1 VDKVEQTAGGVAVHE
16 RFGVRIISPADIAH
30 SFETHTY
37 PSEPEAYAGVQQI
50 VEKFRRLALEAWEI
64 HVIDRSTG
72 QPVTTT
78 RRHVERKVIDE
89 TY

>member
-1 VDKVEQTAGGVAVHE
+1 MEQTAPPTPTPEQG
-16 RFGVRIISPADIAH
+16 FGVRIIHPVDIAH
-30 SFETHTY
+30 SFETHTA
-37 PSEPEAYAGVQQI
+37 PTEPEAYAMAEQI
-50 VEKFRRLALEAWEI
+50 VEKFRRLALDVWEI